1 MHVSKLLLEM
11 IEIANQVNL
20 TLNLYSMSKKKAAGA
35 VTAIPVLTG
44 EELLQKVRELG
55 TISTKEKARQCG
67 YSTETKKGVERA
79 NLMKFYN
86 ALIDA
91 EGIQLDGKQNPNGRG
106 GRAPSN
112 KVTVQSNGNMLI
124 GAAYTKRMG
133 LKEGDAFE
141 ITLGRKHI
149 RLSQVGGEDGDED

>member
-1 MHVSKLLLEM
+1 M
-11 IEIANQVNL
+11 N
-20 TLNLYSMSKKKAAGA
+20 KKKSTNTPA
-35 VTAIPVLTG
+35 AIPVLTG
-44 EELLQKVRELG
+44 EELLQKVRDLG
-55 TISTKEKARQCG
+55 TISTKEKARLCG

-106 GRAPSN
+106 GRSPSN

-149 RLSQVGGEDGDED
+149 RLRQVGSEDSDD

>member
-1 MHVSKLLLEM
+1 VPTGNGDFPLMSTSLGISR
-11 IEIANQVNL
+11 IEVPIGIFSHIL
-20 TLNLYSMSKKKAAGA
+20 SLGSMSKKKS
-35 VTAIPVLTG
+35 VEPLTG
-44 EELLQKVRELG
+44 EELLQRVKDLG
-55 TISTKEKARQCG
+55 NLSKEEKARQCG
-67 YSTETKKGVERA
+67 YFTETKKGVERV

-91 EGIQLDGKQNPNGRG
+91 EGIELDGKQSATGRG
-106 GRAPSN
+106 GRLPSN

-149 RLSQVGGEDGDED
+149 RLKQIEE

>member
-1 MHVSKLLLEM
+1 
-11 IEIANQVNL
+11 
-20 TLNLYSMSKKKAAGA
+20 
-35 VTAIPVLTG
+35 
-44 EELLQKVRELG
+44 
-55 TISTKEKARQCG
+55 
-67 YSTETKKGVERA
+67 
-79 NLMKFYN
+79 MKFYN

-91 EGIQLDGKQNPNGRG
+91 EGIHLDGKQNPNGRG
-106 GRAPSN
+106 GRVPSN

-149 RLSQVGGEDGDED
+149 RLRQIGSEDDDED

>member
-1 MHVSKLLLEM
+1 M
-11 IEIANQVNL
+11 N
-20 TLNLYSMSKKKAAGA
+20 KKKATGA
-35 VTAIPVLTG
+35 TITIPTLTG
-44 EELLQKVRELG
+44 EELVQKVRELG
-55 TISTKEKARQCG
+55 NVSTKEKARQCG
-67 YSTETKKGVERA
+67 YSTETKNGVERA

-91 EGIQLDGKQNPNGRG
+91 EGIHLDGKQNPNGRG
-106 GRAPSN
+106 GRVPSN

-149 RLSQVGGEDGDED
+149 RLRQIGSEDDDED